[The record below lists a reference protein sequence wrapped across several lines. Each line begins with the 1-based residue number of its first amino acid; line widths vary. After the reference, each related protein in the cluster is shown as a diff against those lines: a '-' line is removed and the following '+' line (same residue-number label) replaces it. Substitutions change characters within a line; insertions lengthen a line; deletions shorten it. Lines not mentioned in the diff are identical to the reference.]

1 VCLFCVFVFSFLLF
15 CLHCTHTNKLITYT
29 NTHTIHC
36 SHVVYRVYMFVFVCL
51 YICKFTCIHQRT
63 HATHTP
69 SHLAIAPLHFCIYG
83 CCGMLFHFQKP
94 PLSDAANGRWGP
106 LGAYSMVQ
114 PDGQVNQRHT
124 STLSVYT
131 TNSRV
136 CVHAYVCI

>member
-1 VCLFCVFVFSFLLF
+1 M
-15 CLHCTHTNKLITYT
+15 HTSAHTC
-29 NTHTIHC
+29 NTHALT
-36 SHVVYRVYMFVFVCL
+36 S
-51 YICKFTCIHQRT
+51 
-63 HATHTP
+63 
-69 SHLAIAPLHFCIYG
+69 G
-83 CCGMLFHFQKP
+83 CCSFTFLYLRLLRDVVHFQKP

-131 TNSRV
+131 TIARV